1 MQSLSEENPRAGL
14 SVGLWQIPDLQIG
27 GYAVL
32 ASKSH
37 PLSQAKLQGLFSRR
51 TLELIS
57 RAIPAIVF
65 LAPATISFI
74 LFRYYPLVRG
84 IYMSFFRWDSATPPG
99 TFIGFENYVNALT
112 SEQYYLLL
120 KNTLILFVFGVLCG
134 CWVPIAHALILHQ
147 LRRGYQAFRFLYVL
161 PVAVPSMAFLM
172 TWMFIWYPDS
182 GVANALMRVLGLP
195 EQAWIADPKLVK
207 LCLRIPGLMGGG
219 VGILIYTAAI
229 QNISEEVVEAAIVD
243 GATALQRTLKIIL
256 PNILPIINIMFVI
269 SLTQSL
275 LAFEDVWIMT
285 QGGPGYASST
295 LVIGVY
301 QRAFVQHQYGM
312 GSAWAVLILIL
323 TLAFTWIRLKTM
335 SDERY

>member
-1 MQSLSEENPRAGL
+1 MLRTGFSFGL
-14 SVGLWQIPDLQIG
+14 RRYPISFEIG
-27 GYAVL
+27 GHDVL
-32 ASKSH
+32 VSKSQPSAQSAVH
-37 PLSQAKLQGLFSRR
+37 GLFDRH
-51 TLELIS
+51 TLQRLS
-57 RAIPAIVF
+57 RAVPAIVF

-74 LFRYYPLVRG
+74 LFRYYPLLRG

-99 TFIGFENYVNALT
+99 EFISLANYSNALT
-112 SEQYYLLL
+112 SEHFYLLL
-120 KNTLILFVFGVLCG
+120 KNTLILFAFGVLCG
-134 CWVPIAHALILHQ
+134 FWVPVAQALVLHQ
-147 LRRGYQAFRFLYVL
+147 LRGGYQTFRFLYVL

-182 GVANALMRVLGLP
+182 GVANALMRILGLP
-195 EQAWIADPKLVK
+195 EQAWIADPQLVK

-243 GATALQRTLKIIL
+243 GATAIQRTLRIIL

-301 QRAFVQHQYGM
+301 QRAFVQHQYGVA
-312 GSAWAVLILIL
+312 SAWAVLILIL

-335 SDERY
+335 NDERY